1 VIFGGGSIEP
11 RFICPRCGKKQ
22 RYIRAQFLFLRGLL
36 TYEEFTKIY
45 GGSKPDEFSYFF
57 CPSCGALLRKVEIQ
71 RGFFRW
77 LRRLKKESPRRYAK
91 AIAELL

>member
-1 VIFGGGSIEP
+1 MIFGGGSIEP
-11 RFICPRCGKKQ
+11 RFICPHCGKEQ

>member
-1 VIFGGGSIEP
+1 MIFGGGSIEP

-22 RYIRAQFLFLRGLL
+22 RYIRAQFLFLRGFL
-36 TYEEFTKIY
+36 TYGEFTKIY
-45 GGSKPDEFSYFF
+45 RGKPDEFSCFF

-77 LRRLKKESPRRYAK
+77 LRRLKREDPKRYAK
-91 AIAELL
+91 VIAELL